1 MFPLVSQA
9 SNIINNVI
17 DVTFRAVGN
26 SLTNN
31 LSSVSNTA
39 LTLFDPRLRHCY
51 ENEAPLD
58 ETAISTYVIP
68 SKSSSFYDYV
78 YMGIFAEYSLT
89 ALYLTL
95 RYFSSKRRE
104 QNSHDSTA
112 VNMPTETAFVIITPE
127 INELYRLIS
136 PEHQILLGAKYF
148 APGLLPQ
155 DNAVNRLTRRILKLF
170 DLISIKQDDDSFY
183 TLSKLFT
190 EHPDYMLTYNSAFTQ
205 LISMGAFSEK
215 TAWKNITHRLYEK
228 YLAVE
233 KISQFTLKDEFG
245 GYGTHAVDWED
256 KHAANYVF
264 LSPTTA
270 NGPVMILS
278 QHTLQG
284 IRTPDSYEP
293 VWNNFYLYDAS
304 GTALQL
310 AHYPPEILF
319 YKYFPLFIAPFKT
332 ATAALRLT
340 KLMSCIMP
348 QHEDMQKLFVS
359 ASREI
364 SVQTKLINSESENI
378 LKSIFSPFLTHS
390 PDRETYSLTAKH
402 CNDILEV
409 FNLSDESDTV
419 KAKKLLILSLIFT
432 KFSSSAIF
440 GTDSDSPLMV
450 RFYAYALMEK
460 SHDLDPIIFEHEN
473 QNKFSDWRN
482 SQLGLN
488 DAYSCSAIVVFE
500 MVRHLRKYH
509 PKVFSDGMPPAWC

>member
-17 DVTFRAVGN
+17 DVTFRVMG
-26 SLTNN
+26 SSMTDN
-31 LSSVSNTA
+31 LLSVSNTA

-68 SKSSSFYDYV
+68 SRNSSFNDYV
-78 YMGIFAEYSLT
+78 YMGVLAQCGLT
-89 ALYLTL
+89 AVYLSL
-95 RYFSSKRRE
+95 RYFLSKRRE

-112 VNMPTETAFVIITPE
+112 VNMPIETAFINITPE
-127 INELYRLIS
+127 INDVYRLVS
-136 PEHQILLGAKYF
+136 PAHQILLGANYF
-148 APGLLPQ
+148 PPRLLKQ
-155 DNAVNRLTRRILKLF
+155 DNAVNLLTRRILKLF
-170 DLISIKQDDDSFY
+170 DSINIKQDHNSFY
-183 TLSKLFT
+183 KISKLFT

-228 YLAVE
+228 YLATE

-245 GYGTHAVDWED
+245 GYSTHAVDWED
-256 KHAANYVF
+256 NHAANYVF
-264 LSPTTA
+264 LSPTI

-284 IRTPDSYEP
+284 MRTPDSHEP

-304 GTALQL
+304 GTALQP
-310 AHYPPEILF
+310 ANYPPEILF
-319 YKYFPLFIAPFKT
+319 SQYFPLFIAPFKT

-340 KLMSCIMP
+340 KLMSIIMP
-348 QHEDMQKLFVS
+348 QHDDMQKLFVS

-364 SVQTKLINSESENI
+364 SVQTKLVNSESESI
-378 LKSIFSPFLTHS
+378 LNDIFSPLLTHS
-390 PDRETYSLTAKH
+390 PDTETCSLTAKH
-402 CNDILEV
+402 CNDILEI
-409 FNLSDESDTV
+409 FNLSDESNTV
-419 KAKKLLILSLIFT
+419 KAKKLFMLSLIFT

-440 GTDSDSPLMV
+440 GTESDSPLMV

-460 SHDLDPIIFEHEN
+460 SYDLDPSIFEHEN

-488 DAYSCSAIVVFE
+488 DAFSCSDILAFKMFMHIK
-500 MVRHLRKYH
+500 KYH